1 MGKFAAL
8 AKALQAEGL
17 VRPGGFHEPLLAE
30 YEQVCLAHDPAY
42 VQAVFDASLPADQA
56 RRIGLPITPEV
67 AKRARAATGGTLMAA
82 RLALTEAIACNT
94 AGGSHHAD
102 HAGGAGFCVFND
114 VAVAAQVLLD
124 EGKIKSALIIDL
136 DVHQGDGTARIFASE
151 PRVFTFS
158 MHAAKNFPSRKA
170 VSDLDIALADDTE
183 DEAYLGQLAAVLPD
197 LVRRLKP
204 DLVFYIAGVDPHAD
218 DRLGRLK
225 LTDQGLAARE
235 ALVLETVLSRGVA
248 LAGVLGGGYDK
259 DPEVLAQ
266 RHLLLH
272 RAASQALARWR

>member
-1 MGKFAAL
+1 
-8 AKALQAEGL
+8 
-17 VRPGGFHEPLLAE
+17 
-30 YEQVCLAHDPAY
+30 
-42 VQAVFDASLPADQA
+42 
-56 RRIGLPITPEV
+56 
-67 AKRARAATGGTLMAA
+67 
-82 RLALTEAIACNT
+82 
-94 AGGSHHAD
+94 
-102 HAGGAGFCVFND
+102 VFND
-114 VAVAAQVLLD
+114 VAVAAEVLLA

-136 DVHQGDGTARIFASE
+136 DVHQGDGTARIFANE

-170 VSDLDIALADDTE
+170 VSDLDIALADGTG
-183 DEAYLGQLAAVLPD
+183 DEAYLDQLEAVLPD

-225 LTDQGLAARE
+225 LTDQGLAMRE

-259 DPEVLAQ
+259 EPEVLAQ

-272 RAASQALARWR
+272 RAANQAHARWR

>member
-17 VRPGGFHEPLLAE
+17 VRPGGLHEPSLAE
-30 YEQVCLAHDPAY
+30 FDQVCLAHDPAY
-42 VQAVFDASLPADQA
+42 VQAVFDANLPADQA

-67 AKRARAATGGTLMAA
+67 ALRARAATGGTLLTAK
-82 RLALTEAIACNT
+82 LALTEAIACNT

-102 HAGGAGFCVFND
+102 YGGGAGFCVFND
-114 VAVAAQVLLD
+114 VAVAAEVLLA

-136 DVHQGDGTARIFASE
+136 DVHQGDGTARIFANE

-170 VSDLDIALADDTE
+170 VSDLDIALADGTG
-183 DEAYLGQLAAVLPD
+183 DEAYLDQLEAVLPD

-225 LTDQGLAARE
+225 LTDQGLAMRE

-259 DPEVLAQ
+259 EPEVLAQ

-272 RAASQALARWR
+272 RAASQAHARWR